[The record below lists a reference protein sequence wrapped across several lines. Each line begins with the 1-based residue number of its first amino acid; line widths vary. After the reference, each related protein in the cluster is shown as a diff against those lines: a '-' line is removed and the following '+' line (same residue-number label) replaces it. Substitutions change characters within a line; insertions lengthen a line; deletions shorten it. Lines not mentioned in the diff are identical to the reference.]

1 MILLSP
7 VTSYYSGDV
16 KVCRT
21 FSRAAN
27 GGIGAKAAGIMVLNF
42 TQLI

>member
-16 KVCRT
+16 KVLCRT

-27 GGIGAKAAGIMVLNF
+27 GGIGAAKAAGIMVLNF
-42 TQLI
+42 TN